1 MGEEKGRQRSAGI
14 ILTVVKKTVNTR
26 ILPATKV
33 FFCLSDKKK
42 GMKTFVIA
50 SLSSILFFSCKKSA
64 VEGRQMVTGKW
75 ELRQSAGGFAGTI
88 NYEPGNGTAYIFDN
102 TKGYQF
108 ITSTGIARSGT
119 YEINKS
125 SNSGDWLLKLQY
137 IFNNQAFTEND
148 SIRFDKNKLI
158 FLPSASCCDI
168 PTISYEQIK

>member
-1 MGEEKGRQRSAGI
+1 MGEEKGRHRSAGI
-14 ILTVVKKTVNTR
+14 ILTVVKETVNTR

-50 SLSSILFFSCKKSA
+50 SLAYILFFSCKKSN

-88 NYEPGNGTAYIFDN
+88 DYEPGNGTVYIFDN
-102 TKGYQF
+102 NKGYQLT
-108 ITSTGIARSGT
+108 TSTGTVRSGT

-125 SNSGDWLLKLQY
+125 SHSGDWLLKLQY
-137 IFNNQAFTEND
+137 IFNNQALTEND
-148 SIRFDKNKLI
+148 SVRFDKNKLI
-158 FLPSASCCDI
+158 FFPSASCCDI
-168 PTISYEQIK
+168 PTISYEQIN